1 MHVIGREGEISTVLG
16 LVGGVL
22 VVTGEPGTGKSTL
35 LSLAADAAGP
45 GRRVLRATGSHSE
58 SNLPFSGLHQLLR
71 PVFDE
76 IERLPERQRSAL
88 RGAIGLEDGAPA
100 PMMIGVAVLTLLS
113 EVSERTPLLAV
124 VDDIGLF
131 DQCSRDTLAF
141 VARRIGDE
149 PLALLIGA
157 LDETEF
163 PGFASITLDPLEPLA
178 AATLLDAQ
186 PSAPTGRRRARVL
199 AQADG
204 NPLALVELSRTG
216 RDDVILPLPDRL
228 ERVHSAGLDRLPS
241 ATRSALLLVAAD
253 AAGLVAGTRSAA
265 LAPAEEAGLI
275 RLSGGRARFRH
286 PLVRSAIYHSATS
299 AERLEAHR
307 ALADLLVDAPD
318 RRAWHLAAA
327 TIGPDESVAA
337 ALEATTPRAR
347 LRCGHAAAA
356 AALERAAEL
365 SPVPSERA
373 RRLVAAAGAAADA
386 GQPTWVEQLATE
398 ARTFTD
404 DPLLLATA
412 ALRVG
417 QVLSLTCH
425 HDTSL
430 GLLMRAAEEPALT
443 AQALSAAAVGTFH
456 SGAAADR
463 AVVRARSVGDP
474 RVRVLVDPDEHRAT
488 AASIPELLD
497 RAGSDPGALTSV
509 AVMAWLLDETAL
521 AVRIFA
527 DARQH
532 RRALG
537 QTPSAL
543 ECSAAWAHLDHGQWA
558 QARSTAAGADAAS
571 SADASLPQR
580 AAGDLVLDATAAALT
595 GDTSTARAWV
605 ERALSMIDP
614 RTSRAVL
621 ARAGWALGM
630 AAVADGDHSTAY
642 EHFRRLFT
650 AEGEPVHYHFA
661 YVAVAELVAAA
672 VRTGHEAEAGRILR
686 RAEKEAHDA
695 SPRIGALLHRGH
707 ALLDHDGA
715 EAHFREALS
724 DAATEQWPFERA
736 QLLLE
741 YGEWL
746 RRRRRILE
754 ARPMLVTA
762 SEVFGRL
769 GAGPWLDRT
778 RGELRAAG
786 IGSEPTGSEPAG
798 RDALTL
804 LTPQQQQI
812 IGLAARGL
820 TNREIGARL
829 FISPRTVS
837 SHLYRSYPVL
847 GISSR
852 AQLRDIVDGVTTRP
866 VR

>member
-1 MHVIGREGEISTVLG
+1 MIGREVEISTVLG
-16 LVGGVL
+16 LAGGVL
-22 VVTGEPGTGKSTL
+22 VVTGEPGAGKSTL
-35 LSLAADAAGP
+35 LGLAADAAGP
-45 GRRVLRATGSHSE
+45 ERRVLRATGSHSE
-58 SNLPFSGLHQLLR
+58 SDLPFSGLHQLLR
-71 PVFDE
+71 PVFRE
-76 IERLPERQRSAL
+76 VEQLPDRQRSAL
-88 RGAIGLEDGAPA
+88 WAAIGVEEGAPA
-100 PMMIGVAVLTLLS
+100 PMLIGVAVLTLLS
-113 EVSERTPLLAV
+113 ELSERAPLLAV

-131 DQCSRDTLAF
+131 DKCSRDVLAF
-141 VARRIGDE
+141 VARRVGDE
-149 PLALLIGA
+149 PLAFLIGA
-157 LDETEF
+157 RDETEF

-178 AATLLDAQ
+178 AAALLDAQ
-186 PSAPTGRRRARVL
+186 PSVPTGRRRARVL
-199 AQADG
+199 AQAGG
-204 NPLALVELSRTG
+204 NPLALVELSRAG
-216 RDDVILPLPDRL
+216 RDDDILPLPDRL
-228 ERVHSAGLDRLPS
+228 ERIHVADLDRLPS

-253 AAGLVAGTRSAA
+253 TAGLVAGRWSAA

-275 RLSGGRARFRH
+275 RLSGGRIRFRH

-307 ALADLLVDAPD
+307 ALADLLADAPD
-318 RRAWHLAAA
+318 RRAWHRAAA

-337 ALEATTPRAR
+337 ALEATASRAR

-386 GQPTWVEQLATE
+386 GQPTWAEQLATE

-404 DPLLLATA
+404 DPFLLATA

-417 QVLSLTCH
+417 QALSLTSR
-425 HDTSL
+425 HDASL
-430 GLLMRAAEEPALT
+430 GLLMRAAEEPSLT
-443 AQALSAAAVGTFH
+443 AQALSAAAVGTYY
-456 SGAAADR
+456 SGDEADR
-463 AVVRARSVGDP
+463 AMVRARSEGDP
-474 RVRVLVDPDEHRAT
+474 WVGVLVAPDEHRA
-488 AASIPELLD
+488 AAAGIPELLD
-497 RAGSDPGALTSV
+497 RAGSDPGTLTSV

-521 AVRIFA
+521 AVRVFD
-527 DARQH
+527 DALHR

-537 QTPSAL
+537 RAPSVL
-543 ECSAAWAHLDHGQWA
+543 DCSAGWAHLDHGQWA
-558 QARSTAAGADAAS
+558 QARLAAAGANAS
-571 SADASLPQR
+571 SADASLPQM
-580 AAGDLVLDATAAALT
+580 AAGNLVLEATAAALT
-595 GDTSTARAWV
+595 GETGTARTRV

-614 RTSRAVL
+614 RTGRAVF
-621 ARAGWALGM
+621 ARAEWALGM

-650 AEGEPVHYHFA
+650 AEGEPIHYHFA
-661 YVAVAELVAAA
+661 HVAVAELVAAA
-672 VRTGHEAEAGRILR
+672 VRTGHEAEAGRILG

-695 SPRIGALLHRGH
+695 SSRSVALLHRSH

-762 SEVFGRL
+762 SEVFSRL
-769 GAGPWLDRT
+769 GAGPWLERT

-786 IGSEPTGSEPAG
+786 IGSQPIDSEPAG
-798 RDALTL
+798 PAALTM

-812 IGLAARGL
+812 IRLVARGL
-820 TNREIGARL
+820 TNREIGERL

-837 SHLYRSYPVL
+837 SHLYRSYPIL

-852 AQLRDIVDGVTTRP
+852 AQLRDIVDGVTWPENTARA
-866 VR
+866 